1 MPLLGAVRL
10 SRCTFA
16 TFFPCSPLNPNSTGG
31 GGGYSVHPLYFLP
44 LGNEGY
50 CNHNDHNVCPSV
62 CLWSKACE
70 HDNSS
75 IFHPIF
81 TKLGR
86 IDDTWIETNPIL
98 WRYDGVITTFT
109 VHWLQTKIPQFKLV
123 NTITRSFFVIS
134 SYNLVGLMIYVK
146 RRTLFYDVMMTSSLA

>member
-31 GGGYSVHPLYFLP
+31 GTAYTPSTFYPSATRGIVIIMIIMSVRL
-44 LGNEGY
+44 
-50 CNHNDHNVCPSV
+50 SV
-62 CLWSKACE
+62 GLWSKACE

-75 IFHPIF
+75 IFYPIL

-109 VHWLQTKIPQFKLV
+109 VHWLQTKMPQFKLV